1 MLSQLRKSH
10 LQYMRLIIGFLL
22 VLATIYNPQS
32 LLPVVIVTLLI
43 CVHLIEIY
51 LYKKEKF
58 LKNLIL
64 FSIALIFVYILAWK
78 FLF

>member
-58 LKNLIL
+58 
-64 FSIALIFVYILAWK
+64 
-78 FLF
+78 